1 MRNLTP
7 SQRLARR
14 LAGIVIVFFLG
25 LGVFWPELKFRLF
38 ASSAVA
44 TVTSVSITARSL
56 DYRFTEPGGAIRFGS
71 ASNIDILNAPKVG
84 DTLDVQYFTAPSSQS
99 RLASSAEVWPLI
111 VAGGVGALMVVGTV
125 LVIGDLRAMR
135 RARSQ
140 PATPALA

>member
-7 SQRLARR
+7 AQRLARR
-14 LAGIVIVFFLG
+14 LAGMIIVFFLG
-25 LGVFWPELKFRLF
+25 LGVFWPELKYRLF
-38 ASSAVA
+38 ASTAVA

-56 DYRFTEPGGAIRFGS
+56 DYRFTEPSGTIRLGS
-71 ASNIDILNAPKVG
+71 ALNIDILSAPKVG
-84 DTLDVQYFTAPSSQS
+84 DPLDVQYFPAPSSQS
-99 RLASSAEVWPLI
+99 RLASIAEAWPLI
-111 VAGGVGALMVVGTV
+111 VAGSVGALMVVGTV